1 MTKDQL
7 LKKIENAW
15 REFTGSYDGL
25 SETQMLQSGVTG
37 DWSVKDIVA
46 HVTLWEGEALKHLPD
61 IVKGKTPPKYSVT
74 HGGINAFNALMTERK
89 RGLPL
94 ADILKEQ
101 QKMHRRLLAYV
112 STLPDEVFATDTKA
126 RRRIRLDCYGHYPIH
141 AKAIREW
148 KKRSSVAEA
157 RTK

>member
-15 REFTGSYDGL
+15 QEFTAAYDGL
-25 SETQMLQSGVTG
+25 SKTQMLQPDVTG
-37 DWSVKDIVA
+37 NWSVKDIIA

-74 HGGINAFNALMTERK
+74 HGGIDAFNALMTERK
-89 RGLPL
+89 RDLPL
-94 ADILKEQ
+94 AEILKEQ
-101 QKMHRRLLAYV
+101 QKMHLGLLVYV

-148 KKRSSVAEA
+148 RKRIGVAEA
-157 RTK
+157 HTK

>member
-1 MTKDQL
+1 MENMTKDQL
-7 LKKIENAW
+7 LKKVENAW
-15 REFTGSYDGL
+15 LDFKDACEGL
-25 SETQMLQSGVTG
+25 SETQMLQRGVTG
-37 DWSVKDIVA
+37 DWSVKDIIA

-74 HGGINAFNALMTERK
+74 YGGIDAFNALTTGRK

-101 QKMHRRLLAYV
+101 DKMHMRLVAYI

-141 AKAIREW
+141 AKAIRDW
-148 KKRSSVAEA
+148 RSRNALQ
-157 RTK
+157 